1 MKTLMNHPDIE
12 LYTGYF
18 AKLVVYKQHRLY
30 PVSIARYMPRGVV
43 IPELPSAAP
52 SQELL
57 RAYKTGTVTT
67 TEYDAIYRNDLI
79 TNFNPA
85 HLQEI
90 IDTARRMSYQG
101 VVFVCYERPESFCH
115 RHIFADYLNKNF
127 GENVTEFKV

>member
-1 MKTLMNHPDIE
+1 MNHPDIE

-18 AKLVVYKQHRLY
+18 AKLVVYKQHCLY
-30 PVSIARYMPRGVV
+30 PVSIARYMPRGIT

-67 TEYDAIYRNDLI
+67 TEYDAIYRNDLAL
-79 TNFNPA
+79 NFNPA

-90 IDTARRMSYQG
+90 IDTAHRMSYQG
-101 VVFVCYERPESFCH
+101 VVFICYERPESFCH

-127 GENVTEFKV
+127 GENITEFKV